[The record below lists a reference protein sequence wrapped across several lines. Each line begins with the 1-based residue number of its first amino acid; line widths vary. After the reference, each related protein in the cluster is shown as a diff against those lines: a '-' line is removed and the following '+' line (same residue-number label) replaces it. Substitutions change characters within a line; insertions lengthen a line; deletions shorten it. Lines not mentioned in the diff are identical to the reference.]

1 MIVFV
6 WRRADIYTDKKER
19 EKTYLVGVRDRHIR
33 YDGLMMTNYFW
44 PRQVSGGE
52 GH

>member
-1 MIVFV
+1 MS
-6 WRRADIYTDKKER
+6 EGQ
-19 EKTYLVGVRDRHIR
+19 TYIR

-44 PRQVSGGE
+44 PRQVSGGD